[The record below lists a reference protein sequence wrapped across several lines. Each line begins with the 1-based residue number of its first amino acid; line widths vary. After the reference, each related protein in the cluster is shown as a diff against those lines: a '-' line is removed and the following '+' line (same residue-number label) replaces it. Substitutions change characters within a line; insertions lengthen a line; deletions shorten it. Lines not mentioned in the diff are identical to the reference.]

1 MDIRNPEETCSTREA
16 ALALGISV
24 RTAQIWVEEGR
35 LKAWKTPGGHR
46 RILRT
51 SVDEVLTRRRAELAI
66 PVHRFEILV
75 VEDDPVQREMYET
88 VLVRMGK
95 QRVNVRTAESG
106 YEALLL
112 IGEQQPD
119 LLVTDLIMP
128 GIDGFGM
135 LETLTKRP
143 LSKPMQIVVATAL
156 DTAEIE
162 ARGGLPPGVSVFHK
176 PVPYSQLIKLAGAY
190 REIWAINENTI
201 SV

>member
-51 SVDEVLTRRRAELAI
+51 SVDEVLARRRAELAI

-75 VEDDPVQREMYET
+75 VEDDPVQREMYQT

-119 LLVTDLIMP
+119 LLVPDLVMP

-135 LETLTKRP
+135 LQTLTKRA
-143 LSKPMQIVVATAL
+143 LAKPMQIVVSTAL
-156 DTAEIE
+156 EPADSAR
-162 ARGGLPPGVSVFHK
+162 RGGLPPAVPVFPT
-176 PVPYSQLIKLAGAY
+176 PVPYTQLIKLAGAY
-190 REIWAINENTI
+190 REIWAINENAI